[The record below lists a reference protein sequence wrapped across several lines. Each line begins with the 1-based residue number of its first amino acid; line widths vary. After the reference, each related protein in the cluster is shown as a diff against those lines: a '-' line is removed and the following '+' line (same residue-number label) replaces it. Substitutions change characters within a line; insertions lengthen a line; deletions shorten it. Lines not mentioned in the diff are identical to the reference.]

1 VKAVQ
6 LLLNSYLPE
15 EFRNYEREYTKKEI
29 MGILAGIAEKYP
41 DKYADT
47 IAKIAKAGRENS
59 YLQGETLGL
68 EDMKPT
74 FDKQPIL
81 DEMHKKV
88 KATKLIRDPE
98 KQKTARMAV
107 YMDTLNKLHKETMSS
122 SMQKK
127 TTLAN
132 SVLSGARGNPTQLR
146 SMITSPGLYADYKD
160 NPIDLFVENSYG
172 EGLRP
177 ADYLASTFGARK
189 SVIATKACYHIDTQ
203 VLKIVNGILYE
214 VAIKDIKVGDT
225 IMGADRE
232 GNSFPTKVKA
242 VYDQGLQDV
251 YEWILYGNICEK
263 SVWCTEDHK
272 FSTDQG
278 IKTIK
283 DIHAKELAI
292 RFLKNNNVEYCYVKN
307 TSLLGQLPCI
317 DIEVDSPDHLF
328 VLANGLI
335 GSNST
340 ADAGFLG
347 KQMGFSSADLVV
359 TEEDSG
365 SSHGIKLST
374 DHLGDLK
381 GRVLARPV
389 GPFNAGTVIDKQV
402 LAEINKKKIP
412 FVLVKSPLTS
422 YTKQGID
429 AQSIG
434 MMPDKRFA
442 RIGDAVGLTASSA
455 SSEPVIQGSLG
466 TKHLSGAVKG
476 QKMQFSGFNVI
487 NQMMQAPKTFPNKA
501 VLAELDGFVE
511 KVEEAPQGGYYIH
524 IGGEKHYTGLG
535 VEPLVKAGQEV
546 EAGEQLADGLID
558 PKDILRLRGI
568 GEARKYYVDR
578 LRQIYDDSGIPVER
592 INLELLARNAINHI
606 TLEDNTDYPDIIPDT
621 VISYNEFASRYKPA
635 EDSKELRPTKAVGT
649 YLQSPALHYTIG
661 TRVTPKIAKELEET
675 GYDSVYA
682 SPKEPPFKP
691 LFSRLMT
698 ANENQEDWF
707 GRLHG
712 SHLTK
717 NLQTAA
723 EQGQDTNILSNT
735 HFAPRFAY
743 GKDFG
748 KTLTTTGKY

>member
-1 VKAVQ
+1 MKAVQ

-88 KATKLIRDPE
+88 KATKLIKDPE
-98 KQKTARMAV
+98 KQKAARMSV
-107 YMDTLNKLHKETMSS
+107 YMETLDKLHKETMSS

-189 SVIATKACYHIDTQ
+189 SVIATKA
-203 VLKIVNGILYE
+203 
-214 VAIKDIKVGDT
+214 
-225 IMGADRE
+225 
-232 GNSFPTKVKA
+232 
-242 VYDQGLQDV
+242 
-251 YEWILYGNICEK
+251 
-263 SVWCTEDHK
+263 
-272 FSTDQG
+272 
-278 IKTIK
+278 
-283 DIHAKELAI
+283 
-292 RFLKNNNVEYCYVKN
+292 
-307 TSLLGQLPCI
+307 
-317 DIEVDSPDHLF
+317 
-328 VLANGLI
+328 
-335 GSNST
+335 ST

-524 IGGEKHYTGLG
+524 IGGEKHYTGPG

-558 PKDILRLRGI
+558 PKDVLRLRGI

-635 EDSKELRPTKAVGT
+635 EDSKELRPTKAIGT

-675 GYDSVYA
+675 GYESVYA

-748 KTLTTTGKY
+748 KNLPTTGKY

>member
-1 VKAVQ
+1 MKAVQ

-98 KQKTARMAV
+98 KQKTARMAI
-107 YMDTLNKLHKETMSS
+107 YMETLDKLHKETMSS

-189 SVIATKACYHIDTQ
+189 SVIATKA
-203 VLKIVNGILYE
+203 
-214 VAIKDIKVGDT
+214 A
-225 IMGADRE
+225 
-232 GNSFPTKVKA
+232 
-242 VYDQGLQDV
+242 
-251 YEWILYGNICEK
+251 
-263 SVWCTEDHK
+263 
-272 FSTDQG
+272 
-278 IKTIK
+278 
-283 DIHAKELAI
+283 
-292 RFLKNNNVEYCYVKN
+292 
-307 TSLLGQLPCI
+307 
-317 DIEVDSPDHLF
+317 
-328 VLANGLI
+328 
-335 GSNST
+335 T

-389 GPFNAGTVIDKQV
+389 GPFNAGTIVDKSV
-402 LAEINKKKIP
+402 MAEINKRKLP
-412 FVLVKSPLTS
+412 YVLVKSPLTS

-442 RIGDAVGLTASSA
+442 RIGDSVGLTASSA

-476 QKMQFSGFNVI
+476 KKMQFSGFNVI

-524 IGGEKHYTGLG
+524 IGGEKHYTGPG
-535 VEPLVKAGQEV
+535 VEPLVKVGQEV

-558 PKDILRLRGI
+558 PKDVLRLRGI

-675 GYDSVYA
+675 GYESVYA